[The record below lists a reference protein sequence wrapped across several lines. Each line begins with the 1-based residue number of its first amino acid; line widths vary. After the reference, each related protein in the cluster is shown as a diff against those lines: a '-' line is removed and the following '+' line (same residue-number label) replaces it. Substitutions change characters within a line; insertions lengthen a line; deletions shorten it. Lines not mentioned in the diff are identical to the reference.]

1 MSEVWMRESSQDFW
15 AERACHLVFRYDN
28 LEEKRQNH
36 ERNNEGSEQK
46 EKEKQEIMKQIMKQL
61 KLSPLVQHFQ
71 LMFRKIIIWTF
82 WKLCFGLDRQKLLP
96 RYSKWSPTKHV

>member
-1 MSEVWMRESSQDFW
+1 MRESSQDFW

-46 EKEKQEIMKQIMKQL
+46 EKEKQEKFVIDNETAQAQPSRST
-61 KLSPLVQHFQ
+61 LSANVSKNHHMDVLEVM
-71 LMFRKIIIWTF
+71 LW
-82 WKLCFGLDRQKLLP
+82 FG
-96 RYSKWSPTKHV
+96 